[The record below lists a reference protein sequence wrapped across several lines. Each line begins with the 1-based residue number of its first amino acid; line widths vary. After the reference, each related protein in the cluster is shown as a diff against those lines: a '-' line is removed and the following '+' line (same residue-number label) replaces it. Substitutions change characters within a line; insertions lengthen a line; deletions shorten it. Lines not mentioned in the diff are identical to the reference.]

1 MPASPSSP
9 IASLFPG
16 YFALVMATG
25 IIAVG
30 ASQQNVDW
38 LANALYAIAA
48 AAYVVLVVLLAVRI
62 VRYWRQFAADVTAH
76 AKGFAFLTIVAGTNV
91 LAAASI
97 VIHGWRD
104 LAWILWWIG
113 IA

>member
-1 MPASPSSP
+1 MAHSPDSP

-30 ASQQNVDW
+30 ASQQELDW
-38 LANALYAIAA
+38 LADLLYVIAA
-48 AAYVVLVVLLAVRI
+48 GAYVVLVVLLVLR
-62 VRYWRQFAADVTAH
+62 VLWYWRRFASDITGH
-76 AKGFAFLTIVAGTNV
+76 SKGFAFLTVVAGTNV

-97 VIHGWRD
+97 VVHGWWD
-104 LAWILWWIG
+104 
-113 IA
+113 